1 MRLSFFLFVAVAM
14 LPGCAGQPATPTAP
28 LSPSP
33 AASILPANYAGA
45 WRITFTREEC
55 LSRHCYST
63 LGQPAQVDLR
73 LTQIGDRVAGIIP
86 GSTGFTNVAGT
97 VTPDGRLS
105 LSGQSTPGG
114 FSTPGLTVDRLELEL
129 DGANG
134 VRGYVRLTSWY
145 EGDQSAYNGGAGGS
159 ITAGSR
165 APLAGTFDGQWMGY
179 FHTVSCTPGP
189 YCLLERK
196 GELELTLEQRG
207 PGLNGVLKVRFTSSA
222 PVTGTTEGSHAQLTG
237 DGPDF
242 EVHEF
247 RVTRDAVGRLTG
259 SLMLRSRASAMEL
272 TLVRVGRL
280 SDEP

>member
-1 MRLSFFLFVAVAM
+1 MRLSFLLFVAVAM

-55 LSRHCYST
+55 ISRHCYST

-86 GSTGFTNVAGT
+86 GSTGFTDVAGT

-145 EGDQSAYNGGAGGS
+145 EGDQSAT
-159 ITAGSR
+159 TAALAARSR
-165 APLAGTFDGQWMGY
+165 PAAARPSPAPS
-179 FHTVSCTPGP
+179 TVSGWAISTPYRVRQGP
-189 YCLLERK
+189 TVCSNERA
-196 GELELTLEQRG
+196 
-207 PGLNGVLKVRFTSSA
+207 NSNSHWNSA
-222 PVTGTTEGSHAQLTG
+222 
-237 DGPDF
+237 
-242 EVHEF
+242 
-247 RVTRDAVGRLTG
+247 GR
-259 SLMLRSRASAMEL
+259 A
-272 TLVRVGRL
+272 
-280 SDEP
+280 